1 MNILKLSKIFEKFI
15 DKHKDIEETG
25 RGMFLND
32 EPERDIDI
40 RYKGEDFVITIRK
53 MAEWLKK
60 NLKN

>member
-53 MAEWLKK
+53 MAE
-60 NLKN
+60 